1 MTSIRFCHP
10 VVPEPDRI
18 QKYFEED
25 RLRGHIA
32 NFSPAHE
39 KFSSR
44 LSEFLNLSPDK
55 KLTLT
60 SSGHTSLMAALN
72 VLECERLLV
81 PDFTF
86 ESTRAAGQLQGIDT
100 LAIDVDPTSG
110 CLTKEILESASEEY
124 DSVALVCALSTIPNL
139 PEIASFCRQEGKKLI
154 VDGAPT
160 FGTPGIFNYGDAFC
174 LSLHGTKSLPVGEGG
189 AVITSTNVSNSVRQF
204 INFGFG
210 PDRRPVRPGMNAK
223 MSGYASAVGLALM
236 DDVSSFIELRLTNS
250 QIYLER
256 LGSLVPSSS
265 VQETVYAFMPIF
277 MPTARSAAE
286 AHKNLALA
294 GVESKRYYLPLEG
307 LPVASDLYER
317 SVCVP
322 CHQGVLSEQV
332 HFICD
337 IILGV

>member
-1 MTSIRFCHP
+1 MTSIRFSRP
-10 VVPEPDRI
+10 VVPDAVKI

-25 RLRGHIA
+25 RTSGHIT
-32 NFSPAHE
+32 NFSPAHK
-39 KFSSR
+39 KFSYR
-44 LSEFLNLSPDK
+44 LAEFLNLSSDR

-60 SSGHTSLMAALN
+60 SSGHTALMSAFN
-72 VLECERLLV
+72 VLECEKLLV

-86 ESTRAAGQLQGIDT
+86 ESTRAAAQLQNIDT
-100 LAIDVDPTSG
+100 LVVDVDPISG
-110 CLTKEILESASEEY
+110 CLTRDILENVVAEY
-124 DSVALVCALSTIPNL
+124 DSVVLVCALSTIPNL

-154 VDGAPT
+154 IDGAPT

-189 AVITSTNVSNSVRQF
+189 AVITNTNSANSVRQF

-223 MSGYASAVGLALM
+223 MSGYAAAVGLSLM
-236 DDVSSFIELRLTNS
+236 DDISNCLEVRLANS
-250 QIYLER
+250 LICLDR
-256 LGSLVPSSS
+256 LGSMVPSSY
-265 VQETVYAFMPIF
+265 VRRTVYAFMPIF
-277 MPTARSAAE
+277 MPSNVAASE
-286 AHKNLALA
+286 AHKNLALS
-294 GVESKRYYLPLEG
+294 GIESKRYYFPLEG

-322 CHQGVLSEQV
+322 CHQDVSSEQV

-337 IILGV
+337 IILGT